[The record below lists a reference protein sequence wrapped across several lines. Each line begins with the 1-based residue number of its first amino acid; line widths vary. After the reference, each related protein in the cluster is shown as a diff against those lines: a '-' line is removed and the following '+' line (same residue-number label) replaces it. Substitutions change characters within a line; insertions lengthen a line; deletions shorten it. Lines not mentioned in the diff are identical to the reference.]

1 VAQTILVIDDDTVLQ
16 KILRPTL
23 TKAGYSVLMAD
34 NGEEGIKKALEQPP
48 DLIILDT
55 VMPGMDGG
63 EVARFLQM
71 NPETQ
76 KIPIIFL
83 SALITESK
91 KKLERD
97 KSTMTYLSKP
107 FNRDELLNEVKRL
120 LSG

>member
-1 VAQTILVIDDDTVLQ
+1 MAQTILVIDDDTVLQ